1 MAEYKDRK
9 FFATA
14 AIGCP
19 AAADLRQPCRQYFL
33 LLIASV
39 MAVRIVEF
47 FAVIYIRDGD
57 SVSIFELFHGAHK
70 RAALGF
76 GLAY

>member
-1 MAEYKDRK
+1 
-9 FFATA
+9 
-14 AIGCP
+14 
-19 AAADLRQPCRQYFL
+19 
-33 LLIASV
+33 

-47 FAVIYIRDGD
+47 FEVIYVGYGD
-57 SVSIFELFHGAHK
+57 SVSILELLHGAHK